1 MELWLFILG
10 CLAGGFVL
18 QTLLLRWTRNG
29 RRPLRW
35 VVPLPAAVLLFMAW
49 REISTPHMFIGLS
62 GLAALFYVV
71 LAACILVG
79 WGAGWGVYALRRRRE
94 TREEKG
100 R

>member
-1 MELWLFILG
+1 MEIWLFILG
-10 CLAGGFVL
+10 FLAGAFAL
-18 QTLLLRWTRNG
+18 QTLLLRWTRKG
-29 RRPLRW
+29 WKPLRW

-94 TREEKG
+94 KREGKG
-100 R
+100 Q